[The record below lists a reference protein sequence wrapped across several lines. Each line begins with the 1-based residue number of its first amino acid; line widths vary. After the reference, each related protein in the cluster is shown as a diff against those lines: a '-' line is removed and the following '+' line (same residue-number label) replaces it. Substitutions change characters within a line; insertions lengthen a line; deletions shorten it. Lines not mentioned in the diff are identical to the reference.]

1 MDILNKLQEIFR
13 DVFDDETIILT
24 NETTQDDIEDWD
36 SLAQIN
42 IIVAI
47 KKDFK
52 IDLDVVTKFS
62 HKIKHI
68 VYQSVKIS
76 NSFKDT

>member
-1 MDILNKLQEIFR
+1 MDVLTELQEIFR
-13 DVFDDETIILT
+13 DIFDDETIILT
-24 NETTQDDIEDWD
+24 KDTTQDDIEDWD

-52 IDLDVVTKFS
+52 VDFTMEEIGNLKSIGEIVK
-62 HKIKHI
+62 KIEEKL
-68 VYQSVKIS
+68 
-76 NSFKDT
+76 

>member
-1 MDILNKLQEIFR
+1 MDILTKLQEIFR
-13 DVFDDETIILT
+13 DIFDDETIILT
-24 NETTQDDIEDWD
+24 KDTTQDDIEDWD

-52 IDLDVVTKFS
+52 VDFTMEEIGNLKSIGEIVK
-62 HKIKHI
+62 KIEEKL
-68 VYQSVKIS
+68 
-76 NSFKDT
+76 

>member
-13 DVFDDETIILT
+13 DVFDDETVVLT
-24 NETTQDDIEDWD
+24 DETTQDDIEDWD

-47 KKDFK
+47 KKEFKVDFTMEEIGNLKNVGAIIKK
-52 IDLDVVTKFS
+52 IEEKL
-62 HKIKHI
+62 
-68 VYQSVKIS
+68 
-76 NSFKDT
+76 